1 MERYE
6 TQILAAAPD
15 PARGMLRL
23 LLLALL
29 LLAFALRAFHLD
41 FQSFW
46 SDEGISWQ
54 RASLSLAVMLE
65 QMPVE
70 HVPGYF
76 VLLRGWML
84 LAGESDFALRFFSLL
99 PGVLAVALL
108 ARWAA
113 ALGRQTDRVWAP
125 ASTVAVVAAALAATN
140 GFLIWYAQEARMY
153 SWLLAAGLLAHLAF
167 WQLVH
172 SGARTW
178 RLWWALYV
186 AGLTLSVYL
195 HFYGF
200 LVPLAHLLWM
210 VVWVPGS
217 RQWRVAGRWAAAGA
231 ATVLLFLPWLPRAL
245 AIFAFTGWRE
255 PGNPAEIP
263 ARFLAA
269 YLVGDSAGAAWRTP
283 LAALLATL
291 AGIGWLLWLWRRPL
305 AGLFA
310 GAMLWLPL
318 GLVLALAARNPDY
331 HERYAIVLAGP
342 VLLLAASGVALF
354 DLRTWRTAPAPA
366 WVAQWAPVPP
376 LLLGLLLAA
385 AALPALQRIYF
396 DPAVQKPDFRGAA
409 ARMMAGEQPGDVILI
424 DGPDPEKVF
433 NKYYRGPSP
442 VVDLRSLEGAANDAV
457 DTLLR
462 DATAGKLR
470 AWELLFFHPPGPV
483 QVWTATQAWA
493 TEATDHNGIRVTLY
507 GLAAGDAVTRTLDLA
522 FGPELTLRQVDL
534 SAAAPAPGELLRVS
548 THWFVHAP
556 APDYKFSLRLHD
568 SAGALLQTVDY
579 VPQNWFAPTNVWLV
593 ERDAT
598 DQRGLLLPSELPPGD
613 YRLTLRL
620 YRPGDGSAVDTAA
633 GQDVELARWQV
644 GP

>member
-1 MERYE
+1 
-6 TQILAAAPD
+6 
-15 PARGMLRL
+15 
-23 LLLALL
+23 
-29 LLAFALRAFHLD
+29 
-41 FQSFW
+41 
-46 SDEGISWQ
+46 
-54 RASLSLAVMLE
+54 
-65 QMPVE
+65 
-70 HVPGYF
+70 
-76 VLLRGWML
+76 
-84 LAGESDFALRFFSLL
+84 
-99 PGVLAVALL
+99 
-108 ARWAA
+108 
-113 ALGRQTDRVWAP
+113 
-125 ASTVAVVAAALAATN
+125 
-140 GFLIWYAQEARMY
+140 
-153 SWLLAAGLLAHLAF
+153 
-167 WQLVH
+167 
-172 SGARTW
+172 
-178 RLWWALYV
+178 
-186 AGLTLSVYL
+186 
-195 HFYGF
+195 
-200 LVPLAHLLWM
+200 
-210 VVWVPGS
+210 
-217 RQWRVAGRWAAAGA
+217 
-231 ATVLLFLPWLPRAL
+231 
-245 AIFAFTGWRE
+245 
-255 PGNPAEIP
+255 
-263 ARFLAA
+263 
-269 YLVGDSAGAAWRTP
+269 
-283 LAALLATL
+283 
-291 AGIGWLLWLWRRPL
+291 
-305 AGLFA
+305 
-310 GAMLWLPL
+310 
-318 GLVLALAARNPDY
+318 
-331 HERYAIVLAGP
+331 
-342 VLLLAASGVALF
+342 
-354 DLRTWRTAPAPA
+354 
-366 WVAQWAPVPP
+366 VAQWAPVPP